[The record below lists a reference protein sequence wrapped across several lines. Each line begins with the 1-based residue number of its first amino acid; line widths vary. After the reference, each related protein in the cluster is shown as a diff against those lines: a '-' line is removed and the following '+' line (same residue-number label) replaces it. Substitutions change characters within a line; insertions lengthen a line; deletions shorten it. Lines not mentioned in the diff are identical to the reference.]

1 MRLDRH
7 LARAVL
13 APTLIVLALLIVLNC
28 VYLFVD
34 EQSYVGEGSYSML
47 TALQFV
53 GLSVP
58 TQIADLVP
66 AAVLIGS
73 MIGLGD
79 LARRS
84 EITAM
89 RAVGISLARI
99 ALTLVVVGILMML
112 AVVFLSELVAP
123 QSAAIARQE
132 RAAARSQQEGTLQ
145 GGRVWTHEGNRY
157 SRIETGGERNIASEV
172 ATFDVAEDHDRLTAI
187 GRSRDIATGAQG
199 TWLLKQYHRL
209 IFDDNGVQL
218 LTEPQF
224 KLSMS
229 SAGMLLDA
237 VAEPSERSTSQLLR
251 LVRQFRANGQDAR
264 VFEFALW
271 SRISRLVAIVIG
283 VLLAL
288 PFALGGLR
296 MAHAGMRIL
305 IAIGIAVVFVL
316 LQQIVASG
324 TILSTLHPALL
335 ACMPTAMLACATGL
349 LLWRAR

>member
-34 EQSYVGEGSYSML
+34 EQSFVGQGSYSML

-53 GLSVP
+53 TLSVP
-58 TQIADLVP
+58 AQVTDLVP
-66 AAVLIGS
+66 AAVLIGA

-89 RAVGISLARI
+89 RSVGISLARI

-112 AVVFLSELVAP
+112 VVVFLSEFVAP
-123 QSAAIARQE
+123 QSAAIAREE
-132 RAAARSQQEGTLQ
+132 RAAARSEREGTLQ

-157 SRIETGGERNIASEV
+157 SRIETGGEKNMASEL
-172 ATFDVAEDHDRLTAI
+172 ATFEVADTHDRLTAI
-187 GRSRDIATGAQG
+187 GRSRNVAISAEG
-199 TWLLKQYHRL
+199 TWLLQPYHRL
-209 IFDDNGVQL
+209 VFGDDRVQAITVPKFAL
-218 LTEPQF
+218 G
-224 KLSMS
+224 MS

-237 VAEPSERSTSQLLR
+237 VVEPSERSASQLLR

-271 SRISRLVAIVIG
+271 SRISRLLAIVIG

-296 MAHAGMRIL
+296 MAHAGKRIL

-335 ACMPTAMLACATGL
+335 ACLPTAMLACATGL